1 MIFHGPLRTA
11 AVNSRIR
18 DPAGTAIALVAGIL
32 VGTVVS
38 VPMLPRTVPVVEA
51 TVSPIGAALLVGS
64 LAVVAVSL
72 GVVLLYLSSMRLE
85 R

>member
-1 MIFHGPLRTA
+1 M
-11 AVNSRIR
+11 NSRIR
-18 DPAGTAIALVAGIL
+18 DPAGTAIALVVGIL

-38 VPMLPRTVPVVEA
+38 VPMFPRTVPVVEA

-64 LAVVAVSL
+64 LAVVAVPL
-72 GVVLLYLSSMRLE
+72 GVVVLYLASMRLE